1 MFDLPLL
8 LYIWLNLM
16 FVLEQYPETKK
27 NSDHNHNKVS
37 FKKALGLTFKRKVD
51 YGERQKCDTAKA
63 KVQRRNT

>member
-1 MFDLPLL
+1 
-8 LYIWLNLM
+8 M